1 MQVLIPFAFCSSEAC
16 RQALHAFKL
25 PHLKKLLRRLTPAP
39 LDVGTELSL
48 SPPHERA
55 LARSLGLPVV
65 DGLIPWAAWQ
75 ARCAHR
81 SPSPAGKGAEKIQ
94 PALPI
99 AESIPDNDSGW
110 AFITPCHW
118 QAGARHVAMGAA
130 ELADFSAAES
140 QTLLAAMQPY
150 FAEDGVTLYYER
162 PTRWLACADIFRSLA
177 TASLDRVAGRSV
189 ANWLPSVS
197 SALPLQRL
205 QSEMQMLLYEHPV
218 NDARE
223 ARGVP
228 TVNSFWISGTG
239 PQPCPVPAGAGAN
252 SGQIQV
258 KEDTTISHPLVP
270 EGVNRPTVITTL
282 RAAALAEDWLA
293 WAAAWQALDDA
304 EGVAMLAALARG
316 KPLQLTLCG
325 ERNAQTFH
333 ASPQGYLTR
342 LMNLFGGQS
351 ATAILEQL

>member
-1 MQVLIPFAFCSSEAC
+1 MHVLIPFAFCSSEAC
-16 RQALHAFKL
+16 RQALRTLKL
-25 PHLKKLLRRLTPAP
+25 PHLEKLLHRLTPAP

-75 ARCAHR
+75 ARCPHPR
-81 SPSPAGKGAEKIQ
+81 PPPEGEGAEKIHSS
-94 PALPI
+94 LPMT
-99 AESIPDNDSGW
+99 ESAPDDDSAW

-118 QAGARHVAMGAA
+118 QAGARHVAMGAP
-130 ELADFSAAES
+130 ELADFSATES
-140 QTLLAAMQPY
+140 QTLLAAMRPY
-150 FAEDGVTLYYER
+150 FAEDGITLYYQQ
-162 PTRWLACADIFRSLA
+162 PSRWLARGAAFKGLV

-189 ANWLPSVS
+189 ANWLPSAS

-205 QSEMQMLLYEHPV
+205 QSEMQMLLYQHPV

-239 PQPCPVPAGAGAN
+239 DLPQLPTTLAVDAQPV
-252 SGQIQV
+252 V
-258 KEDTTISHPLVP
+258 V
-270 EGVNRPTVITTL
+270 TTL
-282 RAAALAEDWLA
+282 REAALNEDWTA
-293 WAAAWQALDDA
+293 WTAAWQAIDA
-304 EGVAMLAALARG
+304 AECHALLGALAHRESV
-316 KPLQLTLCG
+316 QLTLCG

-333 ASPQGYLTR
+333 AAAPSYLKRFMNIFDTR
-342 LMNLFGGQS
+342 PAS
-351 ATAILEQL
+351 AVLEQL